1 MAFPATRLRPRAA
14 APRRQA
20 LRLPRVLSEARVAV
34 APAWAM
40 APRRAAV
47 RWVAVALAAV
57 FAAVAVVLRTEVR
70 VALAAR
76 VEAISE
82 VAVETDANIK
92 RKPSETWISDGFS
105 YMTGE
110 LVGC

>member
-20 LRLPRVLSEARVAV
+20 LRLPRVLSEARAAV

-57 FAAVAVVLRTEVR
+57 ALRAEVR

-82 VAVETDANIK
+82 VAVETDANSK
-92 RKPSETWISDGFS
+92 RKPSEIHVSDGFS